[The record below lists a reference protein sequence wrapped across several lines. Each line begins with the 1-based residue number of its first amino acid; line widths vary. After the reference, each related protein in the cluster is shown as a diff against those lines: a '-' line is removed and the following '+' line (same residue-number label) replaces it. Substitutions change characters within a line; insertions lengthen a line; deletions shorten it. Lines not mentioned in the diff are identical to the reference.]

1 MSPAETAARP
11 ATGRWRRYAW
21 VGVLAVIALV
31 TWVSPLDQPA
41 TEGVEAGLKRAFV
54 TFAAARGLNAAISVA
69 QGTEFTFGV
78 GASATFTVGE
88 VLDPINDLVEQ
99 FANLML
105 LATVSFGI
113 QEVLL
118 AIGQHYSLKLVLTA
132 LVIACGV
139 LYVYGRQRPGWL
151 NSLLVLAL
159 MIRFAIPVATVGT
172 EVLFHTFLEARY
184 QASEQVI
191 GDATQS
197 VSELTPAPDGA
208 ADRERSWWDSTK
220 DRLDPS
226 KKLADLRQRAELA
239 AEHMVRLIVV
249 FLLETLIIPLALL
262 WLLYVIVRS
271 AITPAGRWSGGNARP
286 GADSP

>member
-1 MSPAETAARP
+1 MNL
-11 ATGRWRRYAW
+11 GRSNLYRS
-21 VGVLAVIALV
+21 LV
-31 TWVSPLDQPA
+31 TAVALLIVAGSWYPPIQDLANEQVD
-41 TEGVEAGLKRAFV
+41 AGLKRAV
-54 TFAAARGLNAAISVA
+54 VSFASARALNAAISVL
-69 QGTEFTFGV
+69 QGTAVSAQPLGV
-78 GASATFTVGE
+78 GITFTLGE

-118 AIGQHYSLKLVLTA
+118 AIGQHTSLKLALTA
-132 LVIACGV
+132 IVIACGV

-172 EVLFHTFLEARY
+172 EALFRTFLEARY

-191 GDATQS
+191 GDATRS
-197 VSELTPAPDGA
+197 VSDLTPAPDRA
-208 ADRERSWWDSTK
+208 AQPDQGWWESTK
-220 DRLDPS
+220 ERLDPS
-226 KKLADLRQRAELA
+226 KKLAELKQRAELA

-262 WLLYVIVRS
+262 WLLYVVVRNALS
-271 AITPAGRWSGGNARP
+271 PAARWRGGHARP
-286 GADSP
+286 GTDSP

>member
-1 MSPAETAARP
+1 MKPVTVGAR
-11 ATGRWRRYAW
+11 AYAW
-21 VGVLAVIALV
+21 LALLAIAALV

-41 TEGVEAGLKRAFV
+41 TEGVEAGLQRAFV

-78 GASATFTVGE
+78 GASATFSVGE

-118 AIGQHYSLKLVLTA
+118 AIGQHTSLKLALTA
-132 LVIACGV
+132 IVIACGV

-172 EVLFHTFLEARY
+172 EALFRTFLEARY

-191 GDATQS
+191 GDATRS
-197 VSELTPAPDGA
+197 VSDLTPAPDRA
-208 ADRERSWWDSTK
+208 AQPDQGWWESTK
-220 DRLDPS
+220 ERLDPS
-226 KKLADLRQRAELA
+226 KKLAELKQRAELA

-262 WLLYVIVRS
+262 WLLYVVVRNALS
-271 AITPAGRWSGGNARP
+271 PAARWRGGHARP
-286 GADSP
+286 GTDSP